1 MLGDL
6 DSQAEHADA
15 PRRHRRRE
23 SGSSLIA
30 MTLVVVL
37 FGALGVGGWWAYD
50 NVVKEFFIPE
60 DFEGTGN
67 GTEVTVQIQEGWSLA
82 DIAGHLYEKGVV
94 ASAKAFTNAS
104 EDDGDSGLNIQPGTY
119 LMQEEMSAAAALAFL
134 TDPANRMLNAV
145 TIPEG
150 YTSMEVYAKLSEH
163 TGVPVEEFEAA
174 AQDPEALG
182 VDPLWFEGF
191 GDRQVKSVEGFLFP
205 ATYEFDEEMT
215 AEQMLSAMIA
225 KFNQTIEEIGFIEAV
240 AQIPDPDPDFDPSAL
255 EGQTFHPDTNGEF
268 KIHPWMA
275 LQIASIV
282 QTESGSP
289 KDDAKIARTMYNK
302 LYLNWIE
309 HEQTNCNCFE
319 SEAIWNYGRQVN
331 GEEPITSGENID
343 WYGVMRDA
351 DNPWAPSAPANAGYL
366 PSAIANPGV
375 AALEGAMNPEPG
387 DWLFFVT
394 AYEEDGEL
402 LALFAHDYEDHKE
415 NILVAEEN
423 GIQ

>member
-37 FGALGVGGWWAYD
+37 FGVLGVGGWWAYN
-50 NVVKEFFIPE
+50 NVIKEFFLAE

-67 GTEVTVQIQEGWSLA
+67 GTEVAITVEEGWFVA
-82 DIAGHLYEKGVV
+82 DIANHLYEEGVV
-94 ASAKAFTNAS
+94 ASAKAFVNAS
-104 EDDGDSGLNIQPGTY
+104 EDDGDSGVNIQPGTY
-119 LMQEEMSAAAALAFL
+119 LMQEEMSAASALAFL
-134 TDPANRMLNAV
+134 TDPANRMTDAV

-150 YTSMEVYAKLSEH
+150 DTSMEVFAKLSEH
-163 TGVPVEEFEAA
+163 TGVPVEDFEAA
-174 AQDPEALG
+174 AADPEALG
-182 VDPLWFEGF
+182 VDPIWFEGF

-215 AEQMLSAMIA
+215 AEEMLSAMVA
-225 KFNQTIEEIGFIEAV
+225 KFNQTIEEIDFIEKAAAV
-240 AQIPDPDPDFDPSAL
+240 EDPDPDFDPGAMP
-255 EGQTFHPDTNGEF
+255 EQTFHPDTGGEF
-268 KIHPWMA
+268 VIHPWMA

-282 QTESGSP
+282 QSESGTAE
-289 KDDAKIARTMYNK
+289 DDAKIARTMYNK
-302 LYLNWIE
+302 LYLNWVE
-309 HEQTNCNCFE
+309 HGQTNCNCFE
-319 SEAIWNYGRQVN
+319 SEAIWNYGRQVE
-331 GEEPITSGENID
+331 GEEPITSGEDIN
-343 WYGVMRDA
+343 WYEVMRDP
-351 DNPWAPSAPANAGYL
+351 DNPWAPSAPENAGYL

-375 AALEGAMNPEPG
+375 AALEGAVNPADG

-394 AYEEDGEL
+394 AYEDGSAIFSET
-402 LALFAHDYEDHKE
+402 YEEHQAGVQ
-415 NILVAEEN
+415 VAEEN

>member
-37 FGALGVGGWWAYD
+37 FGALGVGGWWAYN
-50 NVVKEFFIPE
+50 NVVKEFFLAE

-67 GTEVTVQIQEGWSLA
+67 GTEVTVQIQEGWFLA
-82 DIAGHLYEKGVV
+82 DIANHLHEKGVV

-119 LMQEEMSAAAALAFL
+119 VMQEEMSAAAALAFL

-150 YTSMEVYAKLSEH
+150 YRSMEVYAKLSEH

-174 AQDPEALG
+174 AQDPE
-182 VDPLWFEGF
+182 GF
-191 GDRQVKSVEGFLFP
+191 GDRQIKSVEGFLFP

-225 KFNQTIEEIGFIEAV
+225 KFNQTIDEIGFIEAV
-240 AQIPDPDPDFDPSAL
+240 AQIPDPDPDFDPGAVI
-255 EGQTFHPDTNGEF
+255 GQTFHPETNGEF

-275 LQIASIV
+275 LQVASIV
-282 QTESGSP
+282 QSESGTP
-289 KDDAKIARTMYNK
+289 EDDAKIAQTMYNK
-302 LYLNWIE
+302 LYLDWIE
-309 HEQTNCNCFE
+309 HAQTNCNCFE
-319 SEAIWNYGRQVN
+319 SEAIWNYGRLLN
-331 GEEPITSGENID
+331 GEEPITSGEDIA
-343 WYGVMRDA
+343 WHEVMRDA
-351 DNPWAPSAPANAGYL
+351 DNPWAPSAPENAGYL
-366 PSAIANPGV
+366 PSAISNPGV
-375 AALEGAMNPEPG
+375 AALEGAMTPEPG

-394 AYEEDGEL
+394 AYEDGR
-402 LALFAHDYEDHKE
+402 ALFAHAYADHLD
-415 NILVAEEN
+415 NVDVAEEN